1 MTSTHHTATALRFG
15 SRPMR
20 HGLLVVLAG
29 FVLTQGAFADGD
41 RGSRNGGRGSSG
53 QMALSQMNAKYR
65 DECAA
70 CHMAYPPG
78 FLPAASWQH
87 QMSHLEKHYGADAGL
102 DAATVQ
108 SIDRW
113 LQAEGGTYKRAGEIT
128 ADHRISSSAWF
139 ARKHREIADATWKRA
154 SIKSKANCVACHTQ
168 AEQGNFDEHA
178 VRIPK
183 L

>member
-1 MTSTHHTATALRFG
+1 MKPAHQTPQSKTFG
-15 SRPMR
+15 MRQIR
-20 HGLLVVLAG
+20 HGLLVALAG
-29 FVLTQGAFADGD
+29 WVLTQSALADNDG
-41 RGSRNGGRGSSG
+41 GSRRGGQGSSG
-53 QMALSQMNAKYR
+53 QMTLSQMNAKYR
-65 DECAA
+65 EECAA

-78 FLPAASWQH
+78 FLPAVSWKH
-87 QMSHLEKHYGADAGL
+87 QMNTLEKHYGADAGL

-113 LQAEGGTYKRAGEIT
+113 LQAEGGTYKRAGEVT

-139 ARKHREIADATWKRA
+139 ERKHREIAAATWKRVG
-154 SIKSKANCVACHTQ
+154 IKSKANCVACHTQ
-168 AEQGNFDEHA
+168 AEQGNFDEKA